1 MFYLIDGGNL
11 ICRSCYV
18 NGPELHSPNGEPT
31 KGIYFFLKT
40 LYSICAHPEIT
51 HLVMALD
58 GPREKLL
65 RRKIDPSYKA
75 NRDAQPKTEELGF
88 QFKMI
93 YDLCAALELPML
105 RLEGYEADD
114 LIATVVKRFSSKELP
129 CIIVTSDKDFHQLA
143 SPTVKILNPITKEW
157 LTQQSVSRRW
167 GVHPSKIV
175 EIKILLGDSSDNVKG
190 IRGFGEKRATEAI
203 QKYGT
208 ADAVREH
215 RADFSDRLS
224 QNLEEGDFGK
234 LRALVQLDSDVPLD
248 LELSAFRFEGLKTDG
263 AKRIFDRLGFKRW
276 AG

>member
-114 LIATVVKRFSSKELP
+114 LIATMIKRYSSEQLP
-129 CIIVTSDKDFHQLA
+129 CVIVTSDKDFHQLA
-143 SPTVKILNPITKEW
+143 SHNVKILNPMTKEW
-157 LTQQSVSRRW
+157 LGPQAVSKRW
-167 GVHPSKIV
+167 KVAPSKIV
-175 EIKILLGDSSDNVKG
+175 EIQILMGDQSDNVKG
-190 IRGFGEKRATEAI
+190 VSGFGEKRATDAI
-203 QKYGT
+203 QKYGS
-208 ADAVREH
+208 ADAVKEH
-215 RADFSDRLS
+215 RTDFSEKLS
-224 QNLEEGDFGK
+224 ENLERADLAK
-234 LRALVQLDSDVPLD
+234 LRQIVTLDSNVPVDV
-248 LELSAFRFEGLKTDG
+248 ELSAFRFEGLKVAG